1 MTAIR
6 SAGLAA
12 NVCDNTTIF
21 SSIVTTRQQQ
31 CQNEATCQ
39 YRFDCC
45 FALRSSITDITISG
59 VAYKLLLTFFNA
71 CCSINN
77 TLTYV
82 GAHPWLGTGA
92 IYTTIHG
99 VTPLLLLYICITE
112 KLNQNIKRGIEKRGE
127 KGDKEQR
134 RKGG

>member
-71 CCSINN
+71 YCSINN
-77 TLTYV
+77 TLTWCPPMVRYGGNLHNNTWRNATV
-82 GAHPWLGTGA
+82 ATV
-92 IYTTIHG
+92 Y
-99 VTPLLLLYICITE
+99 ITE
-112 KLNQNIKRGIEKRGE
+112 KLNQNIKRVKNRGE
-127 KGDKEQR
+127 KGDKAHR
-134 RKGG
+134 RKVG

>member
-21 SSIVTTRQQQ
+21 SYIVTTRQQQ

-71 CCSINN
+71 YCSINN

-92 IYTTIHG
+92 IYTTIG
-99 VTPLLLLYICITE
+99 RNATVATVYITE
-112 KLNQNIKRGIEKRGE
+112 KLNKI
-127 KGDKEQR
+127 
-134 RKGG
+134 